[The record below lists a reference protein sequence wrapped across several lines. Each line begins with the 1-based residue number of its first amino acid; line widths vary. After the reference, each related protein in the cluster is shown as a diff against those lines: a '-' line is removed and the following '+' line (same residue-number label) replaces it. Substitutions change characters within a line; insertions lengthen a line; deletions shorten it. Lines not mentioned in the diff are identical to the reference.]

1 MLYLN
6 SNEEK
11 GLRKL
16 KLYIETS
23 TISHAVSD
31 QAPKFKEA
39 SVELFEKINKG
50 IYEASTSE
58 IVIREIN
65 NAKEEKAKQLMGVI
79 KELDLERLEINKEV
93 EVLAEKYIEAGLIPM
108 KYIDDALHIA
118 IATYYEIDAIVSYN
132 FEHMVKWKTK
142 HGVPSVNVLNG
153 YKAIEIVSPMEV
165 D

>member
-1 MLYLN
+1 VVYLN
-6 SNEEK
+6 GSEERL
-11 GLRKL
+11 LRKL

-31 QAPKFKEA
+31 QVPKFKEA
-39 SVELFEKINKG
+39 SLELFEMIKKDM
-50 IYEASTSE
+50 YEASTSE
-58 IVIREIN
+58 VVIREIN
-65 NAKEEKAKQLMGVI
+65 NAKEEKANQLMGVI
-79 KELDLERLEINKEV
+79 KELDLERLEINKEI
-93 EVLAEKYIEAGLIPM
+93 EALAEEYIKADLIPV

-118 IATYYEIDAIVSYN
+118 IATYYEMDAVVSYN

-142 HGVPSVNVLNG
+142 HGVPSVNVLHG

>member
-1 MLYLN
+1 M
-6 SNEEK
+6 
-11 GLRKL
+11 LRKL

-23 TISHAVSD
+23 TISHAVSE
-31 QAPKFKEA
+31 QAPKFKE
-39 SVELFEKINKG
+39 SSLELFEMIKKG
-50 IYEASTSE
+50 VYEASTSE
-58 IVIREIN
+58 VVIREIN

-79 KELDLERLEINKEV
+79 KELDLERLEINE
-93 EVLAEKYIEAGLIPM
+93 EIESLAEEYIKADLIPV

-118 IATYYEIDAIVSYN
+118 IATYYEMDAIVSYN

-142 HGVPSVNVLNG
+142 HGVPSVNVLHG